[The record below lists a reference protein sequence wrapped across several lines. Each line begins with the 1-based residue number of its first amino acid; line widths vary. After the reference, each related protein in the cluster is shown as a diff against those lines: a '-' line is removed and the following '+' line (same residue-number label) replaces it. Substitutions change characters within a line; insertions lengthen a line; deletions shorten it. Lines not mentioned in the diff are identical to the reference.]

1 MRGDHSTQCEAY
13 RRMWRMVFPSVL
25 YILKNREEAEDVMQE
40 SLIKGFE
47 KLNELKDP
55 EKYPGWQKQI
65 SVRHALAKLRQKKNT
80 LALFDNVKDA
90 AEEEPVQDLLQM
102 DVQLVHRKL
111 EQMPEGYRLTV
122 RLHLLEGLSHDEIG
136 ESLGI
141 AASTSRSQYC
151 RAIARLK
158 KELLEEH
165 EKQI

>member
-1 MRGDHSTQCEAY
+1 
-13 RRMWRMVFPSVL
+13 MWKIVFPSVQ
-25 YILKNREEAEDVMQE
+25 YILKNREEAEDVVQE

-47 KLNELKDP
+47 RLRELKDP

-65 SVRHALAKLRQKKNT
+65 SVRQALSRLRQKKNT
-80 LALFDNVKDA
+80 LALFDEVPDTM
-90 AEEEPVQDLLQM
+90 EEEPANELLNM
-102 DVQLVHRKL
+102 DIQKVHQRL

-141 AASTSRSQYC
+141 ASSTSRSQYC

-158 KELLEEH
+158 RELLEEY

>member
-1 MRGDHSTQCEAY
+1 
-13 RRMWRMVFPSVL
+13 MWKIVFPSVQ
-25 YILKNREEAEDVMQE
+25 YILKNREEAEDVVQE

-47 KLNELKDP
+47 RLRELKDP

-65 SVRHALAKLRQKKNT
+65 SVRQALSRLRQKKNT
-80 LALFDNVKDA
+80 LALFDEVPDTM
-90 AEEEPVQDLLQM
+90 EEEPANELLNMDIQM
-102 DVQLVHRKL
+102 VHQRL

-141 AASTSRSQYC
+141 ASSTSRSQYC

-158 KELLEEH
+158 RELLEEY

>member
-1 MRGDHSTQCEAY
+1 
-13 RRMWRMVFPSVL
+13 MVFPSVH

-47 KLNELKDP
+47 KLKELKEP

-65 SVRHALAKLRQKKNT
+65 SVRCALGKLRQKKHMS
-80 LALFDNVKDA
+80 ALFIDVKDES
-90 AEEEPVQDLLQM
+90 EEQPINELLNM
-102 DVQLVHRKL
+102 DVQLVHQKL
-111 EQMPEGYRLTV
+111 EMLPEGYRLTV

-141 AASTSRSQYC
+141 ASSTSRSQYC

-158 KELLEEH
+158 RELLEEY